1 MMLLR
6 CKDFLMVVAVSAG
19 LTDVGRKRKGNQ
31 DDLILDD
38 QLGLYV
44 VADGMGGHKA
54 GEVAS
59 KMVVDTVKDFLKR
72 YQDGKRVDT
81 SFNPDSALSREA
93 NQLLSSIHAAN
104 KNVHHLS
111 ETNVACSGMGATVA
125 AIYIGN
131 ETLVSANVGDSP
143 IYLVHNGSIEPLS
156 VPHTVLAEQAAL
168 YPYEGDRFGSEFK
181 HVLTRGMG
189 IGETVRPDISE
200 VKLFKD
206 DILVIGSDGLSD
218 KVSPEEICEVVTAKE
233 PDCACHSLVHLAN
246 ARGGDDNI
254 TVIVV
259 KIVSLKGP
267 ENRVLKRIH
276 MAANKIFTYF
286 SH

>member
-1 MMLLR
+1 MI
-6 CKDFLMVVAVSAG
+6 VAVSAG

-44 VADGMGGHKA
+44 VADGMGGHRA

-59 KMVVDTVKDFLKR
+59 RIVVETVKDVLRR
-72 YQDGKRVDT
+72 YKDGEPVDT
-81 SFNPDSALSREA
+81 PFNPDSVLSREA
-93 NQLLSSIHAAN
+93 NQLLAGIHAAN
-104 KNVHHLS
+104 KTVHHVS

-125 AIYIGN
+125 AVYIGSQ
-131 ETLVSANVGDSP
+131 TLVSANVGDSP
-143 IYLVHNGSIEPLS
+143 IYLIHGGDIETLS

-168 YPYEGDRFGSEFK
+168 YPDDTDRLGSEFK

-189 IGETVRPDISE
+189 VTKTVRPDISE
-200 VKLFKD
+200 VNLFKD

-218 KVSPEEICEVVTAKE
+218 KVSPQEICEMVTDNQPE
-233 PDCACHSLVHLAN
+233 SACQTLVDLAN
-246 ARGGDDNI
+246 TRGGDDNI

-259 KIVSLKGP
+259 KIVSLKGT
-267 ENRVLKRIH
+267 ENRIIKKIH
-276 MAANKIFTYF
+276 MAVNKISNYF
-286 SH
+286 SR